1 MKKHS
6 TLLCLS
12 LSCLLIFAG
21 CAQTPADDSSST
33 VDSHPTTKSTAVD
46 VTTTIKP
53 SVSTTSSTKA
63 DGSTTTDVESH
74 LTTKSTAVSV
84 TTTVKP
90 SASATT
96 SSTKADTVTSH
107 TKKTANFISRTS
119 DTGST
124 TTTEP
129 SASTTTSKKTN
140 TYTIKIAQEE
150 LHTAITMTLDKQA
163 YAPDEIIHVT
173 ITNGTEDKIKY
184 GPGFRILKPRNN
196 GEYQIVH
203 NSYGT
208 NAVLYT
214 VGKDSSKTDR
224 VKLTHY
230 QVESNQAYKMALNID
245 SKWVIA
251 DFQITDK

>member
-6 TLLCLS
+6 TLVCLS

-33 VDSHPTTKSTAVD
+33 VDSHTTTKSTAVD
-46 VTTTIKP
+46 VTTTIK
-53 SVSTTSSTKA
+53 
-63 DGSTTTDVESH
+63 
-74 LTTKSTAVSV
+74 
-84 TTTVKP
+84 
-90 SASATT
+90 
-96 SSTKADTVTSH
+96 
-107 TKKTANFISRTS
+107 
-119 DTGST
+119 
-124 TTTEP
+124 P

-173 ITNGTEDKIKY
+173 ITNGTEDKIMY

-230 QVESNQAYKMALNID
+230 QVESKQAYKMALNID

-251 DFQITDK
+251 DFQITDE